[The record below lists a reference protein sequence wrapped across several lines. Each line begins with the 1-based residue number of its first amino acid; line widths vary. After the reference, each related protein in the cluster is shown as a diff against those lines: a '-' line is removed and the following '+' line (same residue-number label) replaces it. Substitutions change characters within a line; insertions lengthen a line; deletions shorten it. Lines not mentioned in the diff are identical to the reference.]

1 MRPSCSTHLSRKGLM
16 PVERTHSGWKR
27 VVFPNL
33 KYLGTEAEGQ
43 FPSGKEIYRTAY
55 ALAWP
60 ATVEA
65 VFVGLVSF
73 IDTMMVSSLGKTAVA
88 AVGLTNQP
96 KFLALSFILALNV
109 GVTAV
114 VARRLGEERREE
126 ATRCLR
132 QSLVLS
138 ALVSL
143 VICSLSFIF
152 ARPYIL
158 AAGAKSD
165 TIDLAV
171 GYFRIIIVGQFFQNI
186 SLTINSALRCAGV
199 SKISMQT
206 NVTAN
211 LVNVVFNYLL
221 INGHFGFPALGVNG
235 AAIAT
240 ALGCLVAFGMS
251 TRSLLGRKS
260 PFHIR
265 LRDSWRLQAEMVGS
279 LWNVAGSALFE
290 NICMRIGFFVYALIV
305 ANLGTTQF
313 AIHQICMNLTN
324 MTFSCFDGFSVAA
337 AALVGRSLGA
347 KKPELAQVYGQVCYR
362 MAFVLATTIVVIY
375 LVFKAQLLGL
385 FSLTGGD
392 LAIGMNIIVIVAC
405 SAHAQAATLIFAG
418 ALRGAGDTKF
428 VALFSMIST
437 MIIRPILSWIL
448 CYPVGLGLYGPWLC
462 LSLDFYLRCVLNY
475 GRFRLGSWKNRVV

>member
-1 MRPSCSTHLSRKGLM
+1 M
-16 PVERTHSGWKR
+16 PVGGIRSWWR
-27 VVFPNL
+27 RIIFPNL
-33 KYLGTEAEGQ
+33 KYVGTEAEGQ
-43 FPSGKEIYRTAY
+43 FSSGKEIYRTAY
-55 ALAWP
+55 DLAWP
-60 ATVEA
+60 ATIEA
-65 VFVGLVSF
+65 MFVGLVSF
-73 IDTMMVSSLGKTAVA
+73 VDTMMVSSLGTTAVA

-96 KFLALSFILALNV
+96 KFIALSFILALNV

-138 ALVSL
+138 ALISL
-143 VICSLSFIF
+143 VICSLSFVF
-152 ARPYIL
+152 ARPFITL
-158 AAGAKSD
+158 AGAKSD

-171 GYFRIIIVGQFFQNI
+171 GYFRIIIVGQFFQNL
-186 SLTINSALRCAGV
+186 SLTINSALRCAGI

-211 LVNVVFNYLL
+211 IVNVIFNYFL
-221 INGHFGFPALGVNG
+221 IEGHFGFPALGVNG

-240 ALGCLVAFGMS
+240 SLGCLVSFGMS
-251 TRSLLGRKS
+251 ARYLLGRRS
-260 PFHIR
+260 PFLIR
-265 LRDSWRLQAEMVGS
+265 LRDSWRLQKEVVRG
-279 LWNVAGSALFE
+279 LWNVGASALLE
-290 NICMRIGFFVYALIV
+290 HMCLRIGFFIYALIV

-324 MTFSCFDGFSVAA
+324 LTFSCFDGFAVSA

-347 KKPELAQVYGQVCYR
+347 KKPELAQVYAQVCYR
-362 MAFVLATTIVVIY
+362 MAFVLATLVVVIY
-375 LVFKAQLLGL
+375 LIFNHQLLGL
-385 FSLTGGD
+385 FSLTGED
-392 LAIGMNIIVIVAC
+392 LEVGARIIVIVAC

-428 VALFSMIST
+428 VAMFAMIST
-437 MIIRPILSWIL
+437 MIIRPTLSWVL

-462 LSLDFYLRCVLNY
+462 LSLDFYLRCILNY
-475 GRFRLGSWKNRVV
+475 GRFRRGKWKLRVV